1 MAPDSD
7 VEKLGT
13 VAPISD
19 RAAVHESYRTVV
31 IFAVLITVWA
41 ALRLYARHVRY
52 TPLNVEDSLFYISV
66 VRLLKS
72 SVVCGD

>member
-1 MAPDSD
+1 MASDSD
-7 VEKLGT
+7 TEKLGT

-52 TPLNVEDSLFYISV
+52 TPLNVEDTLFYISV
-66 VRLLKS
+66 VRFEES
-72 SVVCGD
+72 SVACSD